1 MWIEIDYG
9 MMRSLFERTMELSS
23 ELRYQL
29 LKTLE
34 GNPDASQRDLAQA
47 LGVSLGKINYCL
59 RALLGKGL
67 IKARNFKNSRNKL
80 AYMYYLTPAGA
91 EEKSRVTLQF
101 LRQRLAEV
109 EQLQKEIEVMRSE
122 ARRRNRS

>member
-1 MWIEIDYG
+1 

-34 GNPDASQRDLAQA
+34 GNPDASQRDLAQT
-47 LGVSLGKINYCL
+47 LGVSLGKVNYCL
-59 RALLGKGL
+59 QALVRKGL

-80 AYMYYLTPAGA
+80 AYMYFLTPAGV
-91 EEKSRVTLQF
+91 EEKSRVTFQF

-109 EQLQKEIEVMRSE
+109 EQLQEEIEAMRSE
-122 ARRRNRS
+122 TRRKNRS